1 MNRRTIAAAE
11 LGAFAGGMLDV
22 LFAFTLALERK
33 GLLDRAEIVD
43 TLTQVKR
50 QVEAQEGAA
59 TKRSAVA
66 ELMLQALDMPVAG
79 AQARARLRLVD
90 GSGCC

>member
-1 MNRRTIAAAE
+1 MNRRAIAAAE
-11 LGAFAGGMLDV
+11 LGAFASGMLDV
-22 LFAFTLALERK
+22 LFAFTIALERK
-33 GLLDRAEIVD
+33 GLLDRAGIVD
-43 TLTQVKR
+43 TLRQVKD

-59 TKRSAVA
+59 TQRSAVA

-90 GSGCC
+90 